1 MKRLSTFIIILI
13 LAAAGADG
21 APAGKA
27 RTVIHGGFVSGK
39 TYLDLPNL
47 RKIAYVTGLLDGMF
61 LAPVFGGTVA
71 RQAWFGL
78 CIDTIGRPGIRD
90 ILVRRLR
97 DNDRTWNNRN
107 PAKMYRAIRAGCR
120 EGEKP
125 ASAKPERRQQ
135 GGYITGKAFLDM
147 YGLQKLYYVGGLV
160 EGVLLTPA
168 FGANPDALKP
178 FVACIDR
185 LRWSGALRA
194 VNKRLLAQPK
204 LWESYDP
211 EPRFRAIIAAC
222 AKPSGVKPSEKEQQ
236 VGP

>member
-1 MKRLSTFIIILI
+1 MKRLSIFTIVLA
-13 LAAAGADG
+13 LAAPGAYG
-21 APAGKA
+21 ATEGSAK
-27 RTVIHGGFVSGK
+27 TVIQGGFVSGQA
-39 TYLDLPNL
+39 YLDMPNL

-78 CIDTIGRPGIRD
+78 CIDTIGRTGIRD
-90 ILVRRLR
+90 VLARHLLA
-97 DNDRTWNNRN
+97 DGRTWNNRN

-120 EGEKP
+120 KGEKP
-125 ASAKPERRQQ
+125 ASAKPEFRQQ
-135 GGYITGKAFLDM
+135 GGYITGKAYLDM
-147 YGLQKLYYVGGLV
+147 YGLQKLSYVGGLV

-168 FGANPDALKP
+168 FGANAGALKP

-185 LRWSGALRA
+185 LRWSGVLKA

-211 EPRFRAIIAAC
+211 EPRFRAITAAC
-222 AKPSGVKPSEKEQQ
+222 ARSGGQSQ
-236 VGP
+236 